1 VSGQVFYVWF
11 SVFNLFSAMVF
22 WALMSDRFSLEQ
34 SKRFFALIAVG
45 GTLGAIVGPWLAAV
59 LAAPLGTP
67 ALLMVS
73 SGFLVLGLCAALA
86 LMRIQPAQPLPGHP
100 PNAPVTTQP
109 EIIGGSAWEGI
120 RAVVRSRYLSGIA
133 AYVLILAVMATFLYF
148 TRLQMVAALDQ
159 DLDARTALFARIDVI
174 TQVSTLLIQVL
185 VSGHLMK
192 RFG

>member
-1 VSGQVFYVWF
+1 
-11 SVFNLFSAMVF
+11 
-22 WALMSDRFSLEQ
+22 
-34 SKRFFALIAVG
+34 
-45 GTLGAIVGPWLAAV
+45 
-59 LAAPLGTP
+59 
-67 ALLMVS
+67 
-73 SGFLVLGLCAALA
+73 
-86 LMRIQPAQPLPGHP
+86 GHP
-100 PNAPVTTQP
+100 PNAPATTQP

-120 RAVVRSRYLSGIA
+120 RAVIRSRYLSGIA

-192 RFG
+192 RFGVPLTLSLLPLVTLFGFIGLAVMGSLLA